1 MPGEAGRL
9 GQEQREPVNPPVD
22 GDVVDRNVVFSQQ
35 LFNIA
40 VGQSVQQSP

>member
-1 MPGEAGRL
+1 
-9 GQEQREPVNPPVD
+9 VNPPVD
-22 GDVVDRNVVFSQQ
+22 GDVVDRNVAFGQQ